1 MSSSVPRAA
10 RNGRRLERS
19 LSLRD
24 LHMLNDGYSSQ
35 SSVVTDEEPRYS
47 RQDKFGTDKTIHTVY
62 AQKKKEHPTDDGSSG
77 LYEAM
82 RKEIRHA
89 VEEIRTELEQL
100 LIRKAAALKDLV
112 GTRKRSNDRTR
123 MSSKLVEE
131 AEKYFVDFISN
142 VEDTDISSFDGER
155 SDGSSTLGCTSRASG
170 GTNYTEAENI
180 QSPAVPLGTDGVI
193 LPWLQWESSNDASP
207 LRKSIAQTHA
217 TPTTLKFDAEELAA
231 ETFFLISSVATQQLQ
246 KRAEIII
253 SREMQFD
260 MDSIFNCKEE
270 ISFETYK
277 AATKLLRRTSALML

>member
-62 AQKKKEHPTDDGSSG
+62 AQKKKEHPTDDGSSE

-89 VEEIRTELEQL
+89 VEEIRTELEQSEK
-100 LIRKAAALKDLV
+100 RKQDLVLEERHGMDSSKHVKEIVTDSKNAAAPQRP
-112 GTRKRSNDRTR
+112 GRTRKRSNDRTR

-142 VEDTDISSFDGER
+142 VEDTDISSFDGE
-155 SDGSSTLGCTSRASG
+155 
-170 GTNYTEAENI
+170 
-180 QSPAVPLGTDGVI
+180 
-193 LPWLQWESSNDASP
+193 
-207 LRKSIAQTHA
+207 K
-217 TPTTLKFDAEELAA
+217 
-231 ETFFLISSVATQQLQ
+231 
-246 KRAEIII
+246 
-253 SREMQFD
+253 
-260 MDSIFNCKEE
+260 
-270 ISFETYK
+270 
-277 AATKLLRRTSALML
+277 